1 MNKKHKN
8 MFHIPAA
15 TTENARSPTVASHV
29 VGTTKA
35 ELTMT
40 DRRCRP
46 GIPATGGRVRYRS
59 GRPAQVYEGTGR
71 PGRQ

>member
-29 VGTTKA
+29 VGTTKT
-35 ELTMT
+35 ELT
-40 DRRCRP
+40 
-46 GIPATGGRVRYRS
+46 IVRVSLEVYR
-59 GRPAQVYEGTGR
+59 
-71 PGRQ
+71 